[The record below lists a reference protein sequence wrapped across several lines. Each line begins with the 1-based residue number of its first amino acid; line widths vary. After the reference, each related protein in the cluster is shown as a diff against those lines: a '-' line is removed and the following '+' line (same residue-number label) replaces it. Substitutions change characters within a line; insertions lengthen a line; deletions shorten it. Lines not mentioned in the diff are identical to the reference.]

1 MSKPSNKQ
9 VRKVLFGEMILAGKR
24 ISTLMV
30 VWRIVR
36 LLEDRNMTAAEA
48 YVAINKTSN
57 QVSRHTLR
65 RYFLRKKMYL
75 AQGHEVY
82 FNHGRN
88 NGTDFGSRN
97 SAAQG
102 DSVGARAENQSLRDS
117 SGDVEWA
124 SGVLPTKKAPR
135 RKNI

>member
-48 YVAINKTSN
+48 YVAINKTSS

-97 SAAQG
+97 SATEG
-102 DSVGARAENQSLRDS
+102 DCFRTRAENQSSRDT
-117 SGDVEWA
+117 SGDVEWT
-124 SGVLPTKKAPR
+124 SGVLPAKKTNRGKSA
-135 RKNI
+135 